1 MVKRDIGIHRH
12 DAAIR
17 RDVGN
22 GEIRISGFFLGGC
35 GVEVLQRV
43 HHTGA
48 DTLIR
53 IVGSGIVDGVGFLVA
68 DIRASLFRHGN
79 QVRGGHHV
87 LGIIEVNQTNH
98 RHVRLRKRHRRGQLD
113 GNILRTG
120 SVFDVPHFLVIRN
133 EDAGAARRADR
144 IVNAQQQFDCFLRR
158 RGFAQQYGRDFGLFN
173 ALVGV
178 RINFIQRI
186 GAADGFGRAHAY
198 AHAVRSAC
206 LIGRMCMGLTAV
218 RADAILRRAVIIA
231 ERRVGVAVLG
241 KGVGE
246 AVAAVVHLA
255 GGMDASGNRVEQ
267 LVVAVGNILR
277 AGEHRRAVRG
287 EVRTNIN
294 SGAGKRIDRRQA
306 ECQRQ
311 EKREKFLCIQVSHD
325 CHHPS
330 LCLTEGII
338 LHIY

>member
-1 MVKRDIGIHRH
+1 MR
-12 DAAIR
+12 
-17 RDVGN
+17 
-22 GEIRISGFFLGGC
+22 
-35 GVEVLQRV
+35 
-43 HHTGA
+43 
-48 DTLIR
+48 
-53 IVGSGIVDGVGFLVA
+53 
-68 DIRASLFRHGN
+68 
-79 QVRGGHHV
+79 
-87 LGIIEVNQTNH
+87 
-98 RHVRLRKRHRRGQLD
+98 
-113 GNILRTG
+113 
-120 SVFDVPHFLVIRN
+120 
-133 EDAGAARRADR
+133 
-144 IVNAQQQFDCFLRR
+144 
-158 RGFAQQYGRDFGLFN
+158 
-173 ALVGV
+173 
-178 RINFIQRI
+178 
-186 GAADGFGRAHAY
+186 
-198 AHAVRSAC
+198 
-206 LIGRMCMGLTAV
+206 MGLTAV

-277 AGEHRRAVRG
+277 AGEHRRAVRS
-287 EVRTNIN
+287 EVGTNIN

>member
-1 MVKRDIGIHRH
+1 MLSSLEDVRFKVARRADARNVIVADNIRDAPCMVKRDIGIHRH

-113 GNILRTG
+113 GNILRT
-120 SVFDVPHFLVIRN
+120 
-133 EDAGAARRADR
+133 
-144 IVNAQQQFDCFLRR
+144 
-158 RGFAQQYGRDFGLFN
+158 
-173 ALVGV
+173 
-178 RINFIQRI
+178 
-186 GAADGFGRAHAY
+186 
-198 AHAVRSAC
+198 
-206 LIGRMCMGLTAV
+206 
-218 RADAILRRAVIIA
+218 
-231 ERRVGVAVLG
+231 
-241 KGVGE
+241 
-246 AVAAVVHLA
+246 
-255 GGMDASGNRVEQ
+255 
-267 LVVAVGNILR
+267 
-277 AGEHRRAVRG
+277 
-287 EVRTNIN
+287 
-294 SGAGKRIDRRQA
+294 
-306 ECQRQ
+306 
-311 EKREKFLCIQVSHD
+311 
-325 CHHPS
+325 
-330 LCLTEGII
+330 
-338 LHIY
+338 